1 MTHHEDNYFALQS
14 MGQHIKLRKIE
25 CNTFDTVIQLKM
37 STQSQ
42 YVKKW
47 HQSALQDVVNDLVKE
62 KEEGWKNK
70 AARDS
75 YTTKIKSLELIGI
88 SITPNALYKR
98 VERESKKKPNE
109 PTSTIEEVVLN
120 DPSEV
125 SSISCPSTLT
135 NITDSETQDLQTSTI
150 SSSKAGRPKG
160 STMQKKREDISKYK
174 QCLNAITEEYHK
186 ELISHKETRRRLMSG
201 HLEAVIKQKKEEFGV
216 SDYISAKTIRTRI
229 NRGRLAPPHPG
240 TAPPLLK
247 AETALVQI
255 CIQMGKMRQPLT
267 CDDAITIMNDMISK
281 TEMEEQLTNFQ
292 RARTMTSSRFGTVGK
307 NWWQGFKKRH
317 ASLIASKKGE
327 KFALN
332 RADWT
337 KLSNIKQMY
346 EYIYEEMVNANI
358 ASPRDNPVYLDRE
371 GNEVEE
377 SERFGLVQE
386 FKIDHADYILFAD
399 ESGCQTNQKQDGQV
413 GNRKFIVEHGTRPQ
427 TICSTADHRFTI
439 MPFTSGSGEAVCCV
453 IIFQHKE
460 EEVPATW
467 KTGIDI
473 TVKNPLRNEKG
484 EIDLELNLGER
495 KYYPEGPKCKY
506 RGKEVD
512 CLTFAS
518 ESGGITG
525 AILVN
530 ILEYFDTLQLFERYE
545 GGPIPML
552 IVDGHQSRLDP
563 TFVSYI
569 NDPAHEWRVCLGVP
583 YATVLWQV
591 GDASEQNGKFK
602 IEWTKV
608 KEWMMV
614 YKSINCLPCT
624 IGPTDIIPLIN
635 RVFHKSYGSI
645 HSNLKALADR
655 GWNPLNRKLLEHNEL
670 VDDSIAISQNTLTNA
685 HENSSPG
692 SLSLNIHE
700 GMAATVLDRM
710 IADRARSSQAK
721 KAADERK
728 RKGDVIMQNLKE
740 AKKLTS
746 GVMAS
751 NGIHSLRDPR
761 FVPYINNH
769 DYKWRV
775 CLGVPY
781 ATVLLKVGDA

>member
-1 MTHHEDNYFALQS
+1 
-14 MGQHIKLRKIE
+14 
-25 CNTFDTVIQLKM
+25 M

-42 YVKKW
+42 YIKKW
-47 HQSALQDVVNDLVKE
+47 HQSALQDIVDDLVKE
-62 KEEGWKNK
+62 KEEGWKRRTS
-70 AARDS
+70 RDS
-75 YTTKIKSLELIGI
+75 YTTKLKCLELIGI
-88 SITPNALYKR
+88 SITRDALYKR
-98 VERESKKKPNE
+98 VKRQSKKKPTE
-109 PTSTIEEVVLN
+109 PTSPVEELIFYQN
-120 DPSEV
+120 SEV
-125 SSISCPSTLT
+125 SSVSSPSTGSNT
-135 NITDSETQDLQTSTI
+135 TDSKSQDLLIATI

-160 STMQKKREDISKYK
+160 STMQKKREDINNYK
-174 QCLNAITEEYHK
+174 ECVNAITEEYHNK
-186 ELISHKETRRRLMSG
+186 LTFHKENRRRLMKG
-201 HLEAVIKQKKEEFGV
+201 HLEAIIEQKKEEFGV
-216 SDYISAKTIRTRI
+216 SDDILASTIRTRI
-229 NRGRLAPPHPG
+229 RRGSLAPTHPG
-240 TAPPLLK
+240 TSPPLLN
-247 AETALVQI
+247 AEMALVEI

-267 CDDAITIMNDMISK
+267 RDEAIAIMNDMISD
-281 TEMEEQLTNFQ
+281 TEMAERLTDFQ
-292 RARTMTSSRFGTVGK
+292 RVRTLNTNRYGIVGK

-317 ASLIASKKGE
+317 SSLIVSKKGE
-327 KFALN
+327 KFASN

-346 EYIYEEMVNANI
+346 EYIYDEMINANI
-358 ASPRDNPVYLDRE
+358 ASPRDNPVYTDRE

-377 SERFGLVQE
+377 SERFGLAQE
-386 FKIDHADYILFAD
+386 FRIDHPDYILFAD
-399 ESGCQTNQKQDGQV
+399 ESGCQTNQKQDGNV

-439 MPFTSGSGEAVCCV
+439 LPFTSGSGEAVCCV

-460 EEVPATW
+460 EEVPVTW

-473 TVKNPLRNEKG
+473 TVENPIQNEKG
-484 EIDLELNLGER
+484 EIDLELNIGES

-525 AILVN
+525 AILVK

-563 TFVSYI
+563 RFVSYI
-569 NDPAHEWRVCLGVP
+569 NNHDHEWRVCLGVP

-635 RVFHKSYGSI
+635 RVFHKSYGNVY
-645 HSNLKALADR
+645 SNLKALATR
-655 GWNPLNRKLLEHNEL
+655 GWNPLNRKLLEHKEL
-670 VDDSIAISQNTLTNA
+670 IDDSIAPSGQNTLTNA
-685 HENSSPG
+685 TNNNSCERSI
-692 SLSLNIHE
+692 SLNIHQ
-700 GMAATVLDRM
+700 GLAATVLDRM
-710 IADRARSSQAK
+710 IAERARSSQAK

-728 RKGDVIMQNLKE
+728 RKGDTILQNLKE

-751 NGIHSLRDPR
+751 NGIHSLQDPR
-761 FVPYINNH
+761 FLEAYNH
-769 DYKWRV
+769 RRKEAHDKLEKNASARKAYVAK
-775 CLGVPY
+775 
-781 ATVLLKVGDA
+781 KI

>member
-1 MTHHEDNYFALQS
+1 
-14 MGQHIKLRKIE
+14 
-25 CNTFDTVIQLKM
+25 
-37 STQSQ
+37 
-42 YVKKW
+42 
-47 HQSALQDVVNDLVKE
+47 
-62 KEEGWKNK
+62 
-70 AARDS
+70 
-75 YTTKIKSLELIGI
+75 
-88 SITPNALYKR
+88 
-98 VERESKKKPNE
+98 
-109 PTSTIEEVVLN
+109 
-120 DPSEV
+120 
-125 SSISCPSTLT
+125 
-135 NITDSETQDLQTSTI
+135 
-150 SSSKAGRPKG
+150 
-160 STMQKKREDISKYK
+160 
-174 QCLNAITEEYHK
+174 
-186 ELISHKETRRRLMSG
+186 
-201 HLEAVIKQKKEEFGV
+201 
-216 SDYISAKTIRTRI
+216 
-229 NRGRLAPPHPG
+229 
-240 TAPPLLK
+240 
-247 AETALVQI
+247 
-255 CIQMGKMRQPLT
+255 
-267 CDDAITIMNDMISK
+267 
-281 TEMEEQLTNFQ
+281 
-292 RARTMTSSRFGTVGK
+292 
-307 NWWQGFKKRH
+307 
-317 ASLIASKKGE
+317 
-327 KFALN
+327 
-332 RADWT
+332 
-337 KLSNIKQMY
+337 
-346 EYIYEEMVNANI
+346 
-358 ASPRDNPVYLDRE
+358 
-371 GNEVEE
+371 VEE
-377 SERFGLVQE
+377 SERLGLVQE

-399 ESGCQTNQKQDGQV
+399 ESGCQTNQKQDGNV

-439 MPFTSGSGEAVCCV
+439 LPFTSGSGEAVCCV

-525 AILVN
+525 AILVK

-563 TFVSYI
+563 AFVSYI

-608 KEWMMV
+608 KEWMMT

-670 VDDSIAISQNTLTNA
+670 IDDSIEIIQNTLTTVT
-685 HENSSPG
+685 HENSSAG
-692 SLSLNIHE
+692 SASLNIHE
-700 GMAATVLDRM
+700 GMAAQVLDQM

-728 RKGDVIMQNLKE
+728 RKGELILQNLKE

-751 NGIHSLRDPR
+751 NGIHSLSDPR
-761 FVPYINNH
+761 FLEAYHQRRKEVNDKLEKNSNARKAQLVKKINGVKKLREKYGHESTHLFANFSKEECSTYLQ
-769 DYKWRV
+769 YKKQSKKDPGMPKELQDRRLRCVEWMNRPSPTASPTASDDEGEDILADNATAEEEEGEMQFDV
-775 CLGVPY
+775 MDCVDGLMEFATQAGVQ
-781 ATVLLKVGDA
+781 TCGI